1 MSDSESP
8 EGDELSG
15 AEPVMDDELSDAES
29 ATNDELSDLST
40 LQILTVPGTPPIL
53 TDDGPNISVAQGL
66 SVLKEVWFASNRMA
80 ELQRQ
85 YAGKKIPIE
94 KIFGALLGFGDKPD
108 PLAAVKEQLAE
119 INAKLDRVLAGIQ
132 EVQMGLLGLGVLTV
146 YLDIAD
152 SVFLIE
158 KYSESL
164 ADYLGGDPSLTD
176 ADRKD
181 FIDKLLGVRSERDGV
196 SFCAQKIIKLGP
208 NRTPLLFDLL
218 FPYIS
223 NGATAE
229 NATARYIKGA
239 FVFRFV
245 TDVLLKGLILE
256 LFTVTA
262 TGDQT
267 KMNVRTEKVVKKYQ
281 GWLRAMVE
289 NSFLPFAEKLATLRF
304 ADEFM
309 GCNDTRTDANLPL
322 KKWSPAK
329 SSILRSADEL
339 AARLMGRS
347 KGVILRVIPNIPPIA
362 DKVSASN
369 DPRVISAGKYHWEVT
384 KRPATT
390 LNRDTAAEKMMQSA
404 PPFFKLKIIGSGE
417 FTALNVSR
425 AEIQCM
431 EGVQPPPGIDKSRF
445 VFLRYEFDMSSCP
458 ERTQFTVYLGNP
470 NVVMASFPFLTTMWR
485 RVYVEDGHPFPEAE
499 KGIQQA
505 VLDMQ
510 AGVFDLPS
518 EGQLS
523 PVLMTYA
530 YDMFGQRP
538 APR

>member
-1 MSDSESP
+1 MSDSASSTSD
-8 EGDELSG
+8 GLSG
-15 AEPVMDDELSDAES
+15 ATPPTAQELPAAES
-29 ATNDELSDLST
+29 ATSNDLST
-40 LQILTVPGTPPIL
+40 LQNPAVSVTSPA
-53 TDDGPNISVAQGL
+53 DDGPNITVAQGL

-108 PLAAVKEQLAE
+108 PLAAVKEQLKE

-132 EVQMGLLGLGVLTV
+132 EVQMGLLGLGVLTI

-223 NGATAE
+223 AGATQANAAE
-229 NATARYIKGA
+229 RYIKGA
-239 FVFRFV
+239 FVFRYV
-245 TDVLLKGLILE
+245 TDVLMKGLILE

-262 TGDQT
+262 IGDQT
-267 KMNVRTEKVVKKYQ
+267 KMNLRTEKVVKKYQ
-281 GWLRAMVE
+281 DWLRAMVE

-304 ADEFM
+304 DEEFL
-309 GCNDTRTDANLPL
+309 GCNITHQDTNLPFP
-322 KKWSPAK
+322 KWSPAK

-339 AARLMGRS
+339 VARLMGRS
-347 KGVILRVIPNIPPIA
+347 KGVILRVIPIIPPIA
-362 DKVSASN
+362 EKISASSGT
-369 DPRVISAGKYHWEVT
+369 ISAGKYHWEVLT
-384 KRPATT
+384 KPVTT
-390 LNRDTAAEKMMQSA
+390 LTRDIALDKMRQSS
-404 PPFFKLKIIGSGE
+404 PPFFKMKVIGGGE
-417 FTALNVSR
+417 FIAQNVSR
-425 AEIQCM
+425 AEIQFM
-431 EGVQPPPGIDKSRF
+431 DGANVPTGYDKSRLT
-445 VFLRYEFDMSSCP
+445 FLRYEFDASTCP
-458 ERTQFTVYLGNP
+458 EKTQFAFYLGNP
-470 NVVMASFPFLTTMWR
+470 AVVMSSFPFLSTVWR
-485 RVYVEDGHPFPEAE
+485 RIYVEDGQRFNEGD
-499 KGIQQA
+499 KTVQQA
-505 VLDMQ
+505 VLDMR

-523 PVLMTYA
+523 PVLATYT
-530 YDMFGQRP
+530 YDMFGQRA

>member
-1 MSDSESP
+1 MSDPTSP
-8 EGDELSG
+8 TSDELSC
-15 AEPVMDDELSDAES
+15 AAPPTEQEQERPATES
-29 ATNDELSDLST
+29 ATSNDLTDLSP
-40 LQILTVPGTPPIL
+40 LQNLAVSVTSPA
-53 TDDGPNISVAQGL
+53 DDGPNITVAQGL

-108 PLAAVKEQLAE
+108 PLAAVKEQLKE

-132 EVQMGLLGLGVLTV
+132 EVQMGLLGLGVLTI

-223 NGATAE
+223 AGATQANAAE
-229 NATARYIKGA
+229 RYVKGA
-239 FVFRFV
+239 FVFRYV
-245 TDVLLKGLILE
+245 TDVLMKGLILE

-262 TGDQT
+262 IGDQT
-267 KMNVRTEKVVKKYQ
+267 KMNLRTEKVVKKYQ
-281 GWLRAMVE
+281 DWLRAMVE

-304 ADEFM
+304 DEEFL
-309 GCNDTRTDANLPL
+309 GCNITHQDTNLPFP
-322 KKWSPAK
+322 KWSPAK

-339 AARLMGRS
+339 VARLMGRS
-347 KGVILRVIPNIPPIA
+347 KGVILRVIPIIPPIA
-362 DKVSASN
+362 EKVSASSGT
-369 DPRVISAGKYHWEVT
+369 ISAGRYHWEVLT
-384 KRPATT
+384 KPGTT
-390 LNRDTAAEKMMQSA
+390 LTRDIALEKMRQSV
-404 PPFFKLKIIGSGE
+404 PPFFKMKVVGGAELV
-417 FTALNVSR
+417 AQNVSR
-425 AEIQCM
+425 AEIQFM
-431 EGVQPPPGIDKSRF
+431 DGANVPTGFDKSRLT
-445 VFLRYEFDMSSCP
+445 FLRYEFDASTCP
-458 ERTQFTVYLGNP
+458 EKTQFAFYLGNP
-470 NVVMASFPFLTTMWR
+470 AVVMNSFPFLSTVWR
-485 RVYVEDGHPFPEAE
+485 RIYVEDGQRFNEGDKAV
-499 KGIQQA
+499 QQA
-505 VLDMQ
+505 VLDMR

-523 PVLMTYA
+523 PVLATYT
-530 YDMFGQRP
+530 YDMFGQRA